1 MAIVN
6 VTSTTAPALLHRAII
21 LVLLIVAEIASNLL
35 MAKAPRDERYFLV
48 GIACAIVICFMML
61 RFRSNIGRDVLDICI
76 YDLLL
81 QIFGY
86 CGYVNGIDSKFYFAL
101 AQSILILKVVRLG
114 WGAHWPMETLTGY
127 WPPFGILGLL
137 GRRRRAAVMVL
148 QPLDKVHVYFAI
160 FGVFIICGVIHSIY
174 RWFALP
180 AMVATLLLI
189 LVVYGPKLL
198 GQLEKDE
205 IDRIVAQN
213 ALAQKSIE
221 LAQSNAELASKN
233 TELAQLALKLQEKND
248 ELDALCISRDETA
261 KKLQDRNN
269 VLREGNHDILPLTLW
284 LTMNV
289 QQALERASTDE
300 QRAPLAEVVAVSKEV
315 TAAISDIIKK
325 AQIEFAWFAPPMHAV
340 STEILQH
347 RLRQR
352 LEPLATLRK
361 IRLYGSNQQAV
372 LHSNELVL
380 MRILGNLIH
389 NAITHCPP
397 GSEVQLRFYP
407 GENDCH
413 IVVADNG
420 RGIPDCAGRDRGA
433 NFVSLLQQARQHY
446 RDSQDGIIRLNGDG
460 IDDGAGYGIGLGSV
474 TRLCD
479 DIGTNMTLC
488 SRPGVGS
495 VFRFRV
501 QLAQP

>member
-1 MAIVN
+1 M
-6 VTSTTAPALLHRAII
+6 SLSSKSPAFDLLQRAIT
-21 LVLLIVAEIASNLL
+21 LVTLLAAEVVANTLMHEVRHDEKYFWAGIVTAT
-35 MAKAPRDERYFLV
+35 
-48 GIACAIVICFMML
+48 AIFCMML
-61 RFRSNIGRDVLDICI
+61 WMKSQAGRDILDICI
-76 YDLLL
+76 FDVLV
-81 QIFGY
+81 QIFGLTSY
-86 CGYVNGIDSKFYFAL
+86 MNAWSMGIYYGL
-101 AQSILILKVVRLG
+101 AQSVLILKVVRLS
-114 WGAHWPMETLTGY
+114 WGLHWPHEKLNAN
-127 WPPFGILGLL
+127 WPPFGPLGIFFSIRREEKHSSLTVGDKTLIYLAIGLCFVAPMAFKPLFGAITLSKLTIALL
-137 GRRRRAAVMVL
+137 A
-148 QPLDKVHVYFAI
+148 F
-160 FGVFIICGVIHSIY
+160 
-174 RWFALP
+174 
-180 AMVATLLLI
+180 I
-189 LVVYGPKLL
+189 LVFVPKLTRRL
-198 GQLEKDE
+198 KLNEA
-205 IDRIVAQN
+205 DRIAAQN

-221 LAQSNAELASKN
+221 LAQTNVELATKN
-233 TELAQLALKLQEKND
+233 TELAQLALKMQEKND

-352 LEPLATLRK
+352 LEPLAALRK